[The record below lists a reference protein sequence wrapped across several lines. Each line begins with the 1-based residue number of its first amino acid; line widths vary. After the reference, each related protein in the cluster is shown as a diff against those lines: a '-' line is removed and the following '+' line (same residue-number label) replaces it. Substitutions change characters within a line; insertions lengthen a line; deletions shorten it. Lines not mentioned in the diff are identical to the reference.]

1 METTSIDHHQ
11 KETTS
16 HHHIPTKLESLQ
28 TKLECLQ
35 HMTTCRPPW
44 AKINKFMELQ
54 SKGRSPPAPP
64 AEGTTTFETSRP
76 TWVSDKDVALNKP
89 KQGHKPNQ
97 SIPERS
103 HFYRTH
109 KQARKMSLLLLLCL
123 LLTCHF
129 LDTKRCGWV
138 PHIDIFLSTFTKNDQ
153 KRMSS
158 QKVFTS
164 GHGLFV
170 QISLSVWKNWKHFK
184 H

>member
-1 METTSIDHHQ
+1 METTNNDHHQ

-97 SIPERS
+97 SIPELS
-103 HFYRTH
+103 HFYTTQATTACLCTCCFVPCWRVTPWHKTTVHECRMLTSFCQLHKKKRSKTH
-109 KQARKMSLLLLLCL
+109 VVTKKSLHQDMVCL
-123 LLTCHF
+123 
-129 LDTKRCGWV
+129 
-138 PHIDIFLSTFTKNDQ
+138 
-153 KRMSS
+153 
-158 QKVFTS
+158 
-164 GHGLFV
+164 
-170 QISLSVWKNWKHFK
+170 FK
-184 H
+184 